1 MTTEAFVRRPRLT
14 PPSVPGGEVPLN
26 APPEVPRPVPP
37 NLISK
42 IMPVIMIV
50 AVLGMLALFFT
61 MGSAMMRSP
70 FMLMFPLMMMI
81 SMGAMLMNGRGN
93 GPRPAELDENRK
105 DYLRYLNRTRA
116 EVLETGAAQ
125 RRAGQWS
132 HPEPGALMTSVGSRR
147 MWERRP
153 KDADFAHVRV
163 GVGSQHLVTRLQ
175 KPETGPIEDLEP
187 VSTVALRR
195 FVRTHS
201 VVHALPIAINLRSF
215 PAINVEGERE
225 RTRTLVRAMIAQLC
239 TFHGPDHLRIAVITS
254 RPNGGAWDWAKW
266 LPHLGHPAHLDGVGA
281 ERMLYH
287 SLAGFEHELDDVLG
301 DRGRFVR
308 NNPQPVDGEHFVVVI
323 DDGTV
328 EGTEQLVGDVGLDG
342 VTVIDLNAP
351 QTGLAVRRGLQ
362 LVVDGDAVAARSS
375 AGVEEF
381 ATVDRYSV
389 PEAEA
394 LAKAIGRYHVASAA
408 QIIDLDAAGPTDKG
422 LMALLGVKDAGRITP
437 EQVWK
442 PRSARDRLRVPV
454 GTTPDGRPVEIDIK
468 EAAENGMGPHG
479 LCVGATGSGKS
490 EFLRTLVL
498 SMITTHPPEALNL
511 ILVDFKGGAT
521 FLGLEQLPH
530 VSAVITNLEDE
541 IALVDRMMDALRG
554 EMTRRQELLRS
565 AGNFAN
571 VGDYEKAR
579 AAGAPLDPLPALFI
593 VVDEFSELLSQKP
606 EFAELFVAIG
616 RLGRSLQMHLLLA
629 SQRLEEG
636 KLRGLDSHLS
646 YRIGLKTFSA
656 GESRTVLGVTDAYNL
671 PSQPGSGYLKTD
683 ADELLRFNAAYVSG
697 PYESSAGIDAGGDV
711 ELGMRPVEFTATGVP
726 LPESAPTEIPETGTA
741 GPAPSTGA
749 DPFSGLPSFDELLRA
764 EPGADSP
771 ASGQDAA
778 EPAGQAAEQSGKATP
793 ETLLEVVVSRLVGHG
808 TPAHEVWLP
817 PLDVPETVGS
827 LHRLRAAH
835 PEDATAR
842 ELEAVPAGT
851 LPTLT
856 WPIGLIDR
864 PYEQRRDPLAVDV
877 AGADG
882 NVALVGGPQS
892 GKSTAVRTFV
902 LSAAATHAPEA
913 VQFMCVDL
921 GGGALTS
928 IAGLPH
934 VSGVAGSRDIDK
946 IRRIVGE
953 ADMLVA
959 EREERFQALGVE
971 SMADYRR
978 MRAEYL
984 STPPEQ
990 RPDSPLASERFGDLF
1005 LVIDG
1010 WATFRA
1016 DFEDLSETVA
1026 SLASR
1031 GLSYG
1036 VHLMLTSPRWTDIKA
1051 KVKDFLGTRIE
1062 LRLGDPAESMAGRR
1076 VGEIVPPGRPGRGI
1090 TASGHHTL
1098 VALPRLDD
1106 DRRADTLGSGVRSAV
1121 GVMTELYGA
1130 RAAAPVRML
1139 AGDIPRQ
1146 ALLAEI
1152 EQAGATF
1159 RPTDAL
1165 IGVGESALQPIV
1177 LDFSTKQHFLAYAD
1191 LGAGKTTL
1199 MRNIVES
1206 IIANGSPEQSK
1217 IVLLDYRRT
1226 MLGVVPPDHLAAYV
1240 SSGQAAQQLIP
1251 QLVPY
1256 FQNRLPGE
1264 DVTPKQLM
1272 ERSWW
1277 SGPEIYVVV
1286 DDYDLVAPSP
1296 SSDPLQPLLQFLPQA
1311 QDVGLHLIIVRRI
1324 GGASRATF
1332 NGTLARLKEM
1342 SVDTL
1347 IMSGSREESGLV
1359 DKYKPRPLPP
1369 GRGALFTRERGM
1381 EMVQIC
1387 SVPPLA

>member
-1 MTTEAFVRRPRLT
+1 M
-14 PPSVPGGEVPLN
+14 PGGEVPLN

-116 EVLETGAAQ
+116 EVLETGTAQ

-132 HPEPGALMTSVGSRR
+132 HPEPSALMTSVGSRR

-163 GVGSQHLVTRLQ
+163 GVGSQHLATRLQ

-225 RTRTLVRAMIAQLC
+225 GTRMLVRAMIAQLC
-239 TFHGPDHLRIAVITS
+239 TFHGPDHLRVAVITA
-254 RPNGGAWDWAKW
+254 RPNGGAWEWAKW
-266 LPHLGHPAHLDGVGA
+266 LPHLGHPSRVDGAGA

-308 NNPQPVDGEHFVVVI
+308 NNPQPVDGEHFVVII

-362 LVVDGDAVAARSS
+362 LVVDGDGGTVAARSS

-381 ATVDRYSV
+381 ATMDQYSV
-389 PEAEA
+389 AEAEA
-394 LAKAIGRYHVASAA
+394 LAKAVGRYHVASAA
-408 QIIDLDAAGPTDKG
+408 QLVDLDAGPTDRG
-422 LMALLGVKDAGRITP
+422 LMALLGIKDAARITP

-442 PRSARDRLRVPV
+442 PRSPRDRLRVPV

-554 EMTRRQELLRS
+554 EMTRRQELLRA

-671 PSQPGSGYLKTD
+671 PSQPGSAYLKTD

-697 PYESSAGIDAGGDV
+697 PYESATGFDVDGEV
-711 ELGMRPVEFTATGVP
+711 ELGMHPVEFTATGVP
-726 LPESAPTEIPETGTA
+726 LPESVASEPATPGGSPAVSAP
-741 GPAPSTGA
+741 GPGA
-749 DPFSGLPSFDELLRA
+749 DPFAGLPSFDDLLRA
-764 EPGADSP
+764 DTGGAAPNAGES
-771 ASGQDAA
+771 AA
-778 EPAGQAAEQSGKATP
+778 AAPAGTAAGAPGTQT
-793 ETLLEVVVSRLVGHG
+793 TLLEVVVSKLVGHG

-827 LHRLRAAH
+827 LYHLRSAESDHAQARDLAPVSAA
-835 PEDATAR
+835 E
-842 ELEAVPAGT
+842 

-864 PYEQRRDPLAVDV
+864 PYEQRRDPLSVDV
-877 AGADG
+877 SGADG

-892 GKSTAVRTFV
+892 GKSTAVRTFI
-902 LSAAATHAPEA
+902 LSAAVTHAPEA
-913 VQFMCVDL
+913 VQFMCIDL
-921 GGGALTS
+921 GGGALSS
-928 IAGLPH
+928 ISGMPH
-934 VSGVAGSRDIDK
+934 VAGVASSRDIDK
-946 IRRIVGE
+946 IRRIIGE
-953 ADMLVA
+953 ADMLVT
-959 EREERFQALGVE
+959 EREERFHALGVE

-984 STPPEQ
+984 AVPPEQ
-990 RPDSPLASERFGDLF
+990 RPASPLADERFGDLF

-1036 VHLMLTSPRWTDIKA
+1036 VHLVLTSPRWTDIKA
-1051 KVKDFLGTRIE
+1051 KVRDFLGTRIE

-1076 VGEIVPPGRPGRGI
+1076 VGEIVPSGRPGRGI
-1090 TASGHHTL
+1090 TATGHHTL

-1106 DRRADTLGSGVRSAV
+1106 DHRADTLGAGVRGAV
-1121 GVMTELYGA
+1121 GSLTELYGE

-1139 AGDIPRQ
+1139 AGDIPRA

-1152 EQAGATF
+1152 ERAGASF
-1159 RPTDAL
+1159 RPTDVL

-1206 IIANGSPEQSK
+1206 IVANGTPEQSK

-1240 SSGQAAQQLIP
+1240 SSSQSAQQLIP
-1251 QLVPY
+1251 QLVPF

-1286 DDYDLVAPSP
+1286 DDYDLVAPSA
-1296 SSDPLQPLLQFLPQA
+1296 STDPLQPLLQFLPQA